1 MPETPN
7 YGFEYETPQSKPG
20 ITLTGDIDGS
30 APILAEQ
37 VDTALAGID
46 SRLTGAESSIAVL
59 QAGVAHDTGW
69 IALSVTAGT
78 GFSSPTIALYRQW
91 GPVVSIRLEF
101 TRTGAALTAN
111 AQGNIIGDPSLCTIN
126 TVEARPSQQWVA
138 TIGSSTTS
146 GTGIMS
152 TAGNISIADLN
163 SSSSI
168 ATDDTVRVTETY
180 FVSTF
185 N

>member
-46 SRLTGAESSIAVL
+46 SRLTGAESSIAAL
-59 QAGVAHDTGW
+59 EAGLVHDTGW
-69 IALSVTAGT
+69 IALDVTPAGGYSVATN
-78 GFSSPTIALYRQW
+78 LYRHW
-91 GPVVSIRLEF
+91 GPVVSILIVL
-101 TRTGAALTAN
+101 TRTGGAFTAN
-111 AQGNIIGDPSLCTIN
+111 SAGNVTDTTLCTVN
-126 TVEARPSQQWVA
+126 TTTARPQNQTYTAIQMSV
-138 TIGSSTTS
+138 TS
-146 GTGIMS
+146 GSALVNTTGTIV
-152 TAGNISIADLN
+152 IADMHAN
-163 SSSSI
+163 SVIS
-168 ATDDTVRVTETY
+168 TDDVVRISTTY
-180 FVSTF
+180 FVATT

>member
-7 YGFEYETPQSKPG
+7 FGFEYETPQSKPG

-46 SRLTGAESSIAVL
+46 SRLTGAEVNIATL
-59 QAGVAHDTGW
+59 LAGAPHDTGW
-69 IALSVTAGT
+69 LALATTAGT
-78 GFSSPTIALYRQW
+78 GFTLSAALYRQW
-91 GPVVSIRLEF
+91 GPLVSVYIQYQRS
-101 TRTGAALTAN
+101 GADLAIGSN
-111 AQGNIIGDPSLCTIN
+111 GNIIGDPTMCTI
-126 TVEARPSQQWVA
+126 TTATLRPTQTWFPGYVA
-138 TIGSSTTS
+138 TATS
-146 GTGIMS
+146 GGAVMATGGDINLADGNSNS
-152 TAGNISIADLN
+152 TIANGDL
-163 SSSSI
+163 I
-168 ATDDTVRVTETY
+168 RVTTTY

>member
-37 VDTALAGID
+37 VDTVIAGID
-46 SRLTGAESSIAVL
+46 SRLTGAEGSIATL
-59 QAGVAHDTGW
+59 LAGAPHDTGW
-69 IALSVTAGT
+69 VALPTTAGA
-78 GFSSPTIALYRQW
+78 GFSLSSSLYRQW
-91 GPVVSIRLEF
+91 GPLVSVFIQYE
-101 TRTGAALTAN
+101 RTGAPIVVGAT
-111 AQGNIIGDPSLCTIN
+111 GNIVGDPTMCTID
-126 TVEARPSQQWVA
+126 TVTLRPTQTWFPVFVA
-138 TIGSSTTS
+138 TMTS
-146 GTGIMS
+146 GGAVMGTSGVVNLADANSGS
-152 TAGNISIADLN
+152 T
-163 SSSSI
+163 I
-168 ATDDTVRVTETY
+168 ATNDLVRVTTTY